1 MFGLSVE
8 ESVGVIAGAY
18 LLVRAAWVLGGAA
31 LRGAADRNPPRNMDP
46 RFVLFTGAV
55 VAAGVVALV
64 SRAVEAPLV
73 ARRVAQCAS
82 GVGGFV
88 LGMMFDMALS
98 LQAWRVWRAMA
109 TRRVPAYRVA
119 LANALTAVRRH
130 AAERLGQL
138 GDRARPALPELRAAL
153 KDADGSVRAEVCGAI
168 ANAISIPP
176 PADDTE
182 TVPAVRPLLKDTEL
196 GPRVCACA
204 VLLRFGAVP
213 VEEAVPHLA
222 AGLREPDGPT
232 HWAAALAAKE
242 LGQRAEPL
250 IPALRAAALE
260 REPGST
266 WAVETLGTVGAP
278 AVPALMEVARR
289 APTALKRAAVRELGV
304 IGPAARAAVPV
315 LRELEKHQD
324 SILQSAARTAL
335 RAIGT
340 D

>member
-8 ESVGVIAGAY
+8 ETVGVIAGAY
-18 LLVRAAWVLGGAA
+18 LVVRAGAVLGGAA
-31 LRGAADRNPPRNMDP
+31 LRGTADRNPPRGMDP
-46 RFVLFTGAV
+46 WLVLLTGVV

-73 ARRVAQCAS
+73 ARRVAQCAA

-109 TRRVPAYRVA
+109 TRRVPTYRAA
-119 LANALTAVRRH
+119 LAHESAAVRRH

-153 KDADGSVRAEVCGAI
+153 KDADGGVRAEACGAI
-168 ANAISIPP
+168 ANTIPIPP
-176 PADDTE
+176 PTDDTE
-182 TVPAVRPLLKDTEL
+182 TVSAVRPLLNDTEL
-196 GPRVCACA
+196 APRVCACA

-222 AGLREPDGPT
+222 AGLSEPDGPT
-232 HWAAALAAKE
+232 HWAAALATQE
-242 LGQRAEPL
+242 LGPRAEPL

-260 REPGST
+260 REPGSP
-266 WAVETLGTVGAP
+266 WAVEALGAIGAP
-278 AVPALMEVARR
+278 AVPVLTEVARR
-289 APTALKRAAVRELGV
+289 APTVLKRSAARALGE
-304 IGPAARAAVPV
+304 IGPAARDAVPV

-335 RAIGT
+335 RAIGS